1 MAYSRCVKRSNL
13 DAACSPR
20 GRCHFSRTSL
30 LALSSGCL
38 RPAPLLF
45 AGDAA
50 SIAVPLADGTVLQ
63 EIGCLLARS
72 HLRTVFAIV
81 ASECGRRVRRRGD
94 AEWL

>member
-30 LALSSGCL
+30 LPLSSGCL
-38 RPAPLLF
+38 RLAPLLF
-45 AGDAA
+45 AGHAA
-50 SIAVPLADGTVLQ
+50 IIAVHLHAGTVLQ

-72 HLRTVFAIV
+72 HLPTVIAIV
-81 ASECGRRVRRRGD
+81 ERETGRRMRRRRD
-94 AEWL
+94 AECL